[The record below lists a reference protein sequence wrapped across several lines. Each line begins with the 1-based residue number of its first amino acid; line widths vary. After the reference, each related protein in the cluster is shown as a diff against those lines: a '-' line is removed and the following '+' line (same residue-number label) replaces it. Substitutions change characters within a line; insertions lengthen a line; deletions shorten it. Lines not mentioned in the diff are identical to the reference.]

1 MSNTQGSVSRLSKN
15 LKFRKKCSA
24 AGRIFSPMK
33 QSLVFDILLQN
44 EEQSRKY
51 DA

>member
-1 MSNTQGSVSRLSKN
+1 MSNTQGSVSRLSKH

-24 AGRIFSPMK
+24 VGRIFSTMK
-33 QSLVFDILLQN
+33 QSLVFDTLLQT